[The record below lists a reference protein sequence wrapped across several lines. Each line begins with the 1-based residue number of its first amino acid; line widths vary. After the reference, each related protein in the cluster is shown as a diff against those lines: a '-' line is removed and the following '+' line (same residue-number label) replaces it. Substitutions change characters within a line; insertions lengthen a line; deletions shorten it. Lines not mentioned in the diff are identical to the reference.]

1 MTDEILALNSSNEL
15 IAKDPN
21 TGNVRPIEVSD
32 LSASSRLN
40 LDDGALLTL
49 GSNDDFGLRYDATAD
64 SFVVADNTNGTDTV
78 TVDRTTG
85 DIDTVG
91 DVSATNVSAD
101 TQMNSSSTRP
111 NIFAD
116 NVNANSFTGVPTSDL
131 AATQVGQDSGNKQPL
146 SVSISNPSSF
156 DQLVCII
163 QDFRNDD
170 DAFLRFNNDNSG
182 NTKYT
187 HVDNSGNIVSG
198 TDRFLLSHASG
209 LSSISGTVVLMQ
221 STGQVAIHNQTSYD
235 FELSKM
241 QTITHFGE
249 YETGPVSQIEL
260 QQSRDFTNDATLT
273 VFGR

>member
-1 MTDEILALNSSNEL
+1 MTDEILALNSNNEL
-15 IAKDPN
+15 VAKDPA
-21 TGNVRPIEVSD
+21 TGNTRPIQVSD

-116 NVNANSFTGVPTSDL
+116 DVNANSLTGVSTGGVYQEDSNSPFQANGSDIDAQL
-131 AATQVGQDSGNKQPL
+131 SQSYDHVIGLISSTLTGRVGTNNCGL
-146 SVSISNPSSF
+146 SVNGG
-156 DQLVCII
+156 
-163 QDFRNDD
+163 
-170 DAFLRFNNDNSG
+170 NN
-182 NTKYT
+182 T
-187 HVDNSGNIVSG
+187 HDYIDHSG
-198 TDRFLLSHASG
+198 TEHQGTSINLGRLQSVAGRFTLTRRQRESLAFSSQLGQQTNINFHAEYG
-209 LSSISGTVVLMQ
+209 KVEEPDISSIQLFDRSNNSNDIG
-221 STGQVAIHNQTSYD
+221 
-235 FELSKM
+235 
-241 QTITHFGE
+241 
-249 YETGPVSQIEL
+249 L
-260 QQSRDFTNDATLT
+260 QLR
-273 VFGR
+273 VFFA

>member
-101 TQMNSSSTRP
+101 TQMNSSSKRP

-116 NVNANSFTGVPTSDL
+116 NVDVNSITGVSTGGIKTKTRVFASVQSS
-131 AATQVGQDSGNKQPL
+131 ATPVQFDSITYDPDNNFDTTTHEYIVPANGTYEISFSAFINNSVGAGTN
-146 SVSISNPSSF
+146 VT
-156 DQLVCII
+156 
-163 QDFRNDD
+163 
-170 DAFLRFNNDNSG
+170 FNLQSG
-182 NTKYT
+182 NTTLFQNQNEAPGDFFSATGSDVRELTNGDPLTLSNPEGITIK
-187 HVDNSGNIVSG
+187 NSEAR
-198 TDRFLLSHASG
+198 TFM
-209 LSSISGTVVLMQ
+209 SIIRL
-221 STGQVAIHNQTSYD
+221 
-235 FELSKM
+235 E
-241 QTITHFGE
+241 
-249 YETGPVSQIEL
+249 
-260 QQSRDFTNDATLT
+260 
-273 VFGR
+273 

>member
-85 DIDTVG
+85 NIDTVG
-91 DVSATNVSAD
+91 DVSATNVSATNVSAD

-111 NIFAD
+111 DIFAD
-116 NVNANSFTGVPTSDL
+116 TVDANQFVGIGELKLTNTDSPTTHTTTFRADGSFTDLYNSTTVNILTGAVYGSNAPKYRITFSDGSTTTV
-131 AATQVGQDSGNKQPL
+131 APDGAKG
-146 SVSISNPSSF
+146 
-156 DQLVCII
+156 
-163 QDFRNDD
+163 
-170 DAFLRFNNDNSG
+170 
-182 NTKYT
+182 
-187 HVDNSGNIVSG
+187 
-198 TDRFLLSHASG
+198 
-209 LSSISGTVVLMQ
+209 GTVNTSNTYQVTPIP
-221 STGQVAIHNQTSYD
+221 STTDVDRVQIGGEN
-235 FELSKM
+235 FEGGVGAF
-241 QTITHFGE
+241 I
-249 YETGPVSQIEL
+249 
-260 QQSRDFTNDATLT
+260 LT
-273 VFGR
+273 V